1 MGISTADKVKSTIS
15 LSLFLF
21 IKLIFSIK
29 YLSRATDF
37 AVPIS
42 ILITGFYFL
51 IFKYQGK
58 LQNLGKQLKF
68 VKILGFIVLIIASY
82 LVFQKVPVQTLNVD
96 RWSVITS
103 FWDNYFADE
112 YVYFALSHMNNYPG
126 PMPFYYILALP
137 LYLLGELGYLSII
150 GLLVFIILLKALRKP
165 LATQTAYFIIIA
177 TSPFFLWE
185 IVGRSN
191 IFFNSTLILISIVY
205 FFKTIENKNLFWNGI
220 IIGLLLSTR
229 NVYAIPYVIVFLF
242 ALKIQNINIKNTI
255 IIGVITIITFA
266 ATFLPFVIGHFEDF
280 HKMNPFII
288 QSSYLMPFEFSFAC
302 IILSFLSFFV
312 VKNRLDDY
320 FYSGI
325 TLFITIALHFVWMS
339 MQHGMYDS
347 FFNSKADISYFIL
360 CIPFLLFHIVRI
372 QKESRI
378 SI

>member
-1 MGISTADKVKSTIS
+1 MEILKADKIKSNIS
-15 LSLFLF
+15 LLLFLF
-21 IKLIFSIK
+21 INLIFSIK
-29 YLSRATDF
+29 YLSRVTDF

-42 ILITGFYFL
+42 LGITSFYFL
-51 IFKYQGK
+51 IFKYQDK
-58 LQNLGKQLKF
+58 LQFFGKQLKY
-68 VKILGFIVLIIASY
+68 VNIIGFIVLCIASY
-82 LVFQKVPVQTLNVD
+82 LVFQKIPVETLNVD

-126 PMPFYYILALP
+126 PMPFYYIVALP
-137 LYLLGELGYLSII
+137 FYLLGELGYLSII
-150 GLLVFIILLKALRKP
+150 GLLIFIVLLKVLRKP

-191 IFFNSTLILISIVY
+191 IFFNSTLLLISIVY
-205 FFKTIENKNLFWNGI
+205 FFKTIENKNLFWNGV

-242 ALKIQNINIKNTI
+242 ALKNRDISIKNTI
-255 IIGVITIITFA
+255 IIGIIAVLTFA

-280 HKMNPFII
+280 QKMNPFII
-288 QSSYLMPFEFSFAC
+288 QSSYLMPFEFSFGC

-312 VKNRLDDY
+312 VKNRLDVY

-325 TLFITIALHFVWMS
+325 ILFITIALHFVWMS
-339 MQHGMYDS
+339 MQHGLYDA
-347 FFNSKADISYFIL
+347 FYNSKADISYFIL
-360 CIPFLLFHIVRI
+360 CIPFLLFHIVSLQKSNRI
-372 QKESRI
+372 TI
-378 SI
+378 

>member
-1 MGISTADKVKSTIS
+1 MKISAADKIKSNIS
-15 LSLFLF
+15 LWLFLF
-21 IKLIFSIK
+21 INLIFSIK
-29 YLSRATDF
+29 YLSRVTNF

-42 ILITGFYFL
+42 MLITSFYFL
-51 IFKYQGK
+51 IVKYQDK
-58 LQNLGKQLKF
+58 LKNFGKQQKHINI
-68 VKILGFIVLIIASY
+68 VGFIVLFITSNFI
-82 LVFQKVPVQTLNVD
+82 FQKVPVETLNVD

-103 FWDNYFADE
+103 FWDNYFAGE

-126 PMPFYYILALP
+126 PMPFYYVVALP
-137 LYLLGELGYLSII
+137 FYLLGELGYLSII
-150 GLLVFIILLKALRKP
+150 GLLVFIILLKVLRKS
-165 LATQTAYFIIIA
+165 LSTQTAYFIIIA

-185 IVGRSN
+185 IVARSN

-242 ALKIQNINIKNTI
+242 ALKNRDISIKNTI
-255 IIGVITIITFA
+255 IIGIIAVLTFV

-280 HKMNPFII
+280 LKMNPFII
-288 QSSYLMPFEFSFAC
+288 QSSYLMPFEYSFGC

-312 VKNRLDDY
+312 VKNRLDVY
-320 FYSGI
+320 FYSAVI
-325 TLFITIALHFVWMS
+325 LFITIALHFVWMS
-339 MQHGMYDS
+339 IQHGMYAA

-360 CIPFLLFHIVRI
+360 CTPFFFFYILSV
-372 QKESRI
+372 QKKAKI

>member
-1 MGISTADKVKSTIS
+1 MEILKADKVKSNIS
-15 LSLFLF
+15 LLLFLF
-21 IKLIFSIK
+21 INLIFSIK
-29 YLSRATDF
+29 YLSRVTDF

-42 ILITGFYFL
+42 IGITSFYFL
-51 IFKYQGK
+51 IFKYQDK
-58 LQNLGKQLKF
+58 FQFFGKQLKY
-68 VKILGFIVLIIASY
+68 VNIIGFIVLFIASY

-126 PMPFYYILALP
+126 PMPFYYIVALP
-137 LYLLGELGYLSII
+137 FYLLGELGYLSII
-150 GLLVFIILLKALRKP
+150 GLLLFIILLKVLRKP

-242 ALKIQNINIKNTI
+242 ALKNRDISIKNTI
-255 IIGVITIITFA
+255 IIGIIAVLTFA

-280 HKMNPFII
+280 QKMNPFII

-312 VKNRLDDY
+312 VKNRLDVY
-320 FYSGI
+320 FYSGLI
-325 TLFITIALHFVWMS
+325 LFITIALHFVWMS
-339 MQHGMYDS
+339 MQHGLYDA

-360 CIPFLLFHIVRI
+360 CIPFLLFHIVSVRNRNLA
-372 QKESRI
+372 EM
-378 SI
+378 

>member
-1 MGISTADKVKSTIS
+1 MEILKADKIKSNIS
-15 LSLFLF
+15 LLLFLF
-21 IKLIFSIK
+21 INLIFSIK
-29 YLSRATDF
+29 YLSRVTNF

-42 ILITGFYFL
+42 LGITSFYFL
-51 IFKYQGK
+51 IFKYQDK
-58 LQNLGKQLKF
+58 LQFFGKQLKIVSMIGF
-68 VKILGFIVLIIASY
+68 LILCIASC
-82 LVFQKVPVQTLNVD
+82 LIFQNIPVETLNVD

-126 PMPFYYILALP
+126 PMPFYYIAALP
-137 LYLLGELGYLSII
+137 FYLLGELGYLSII
-150 GLLVFIILLKALRKP
+150 GLLVFIILLKVLRKP

-185 IVGRSN
+185 IVARSN

-242 ALKIQNINIKNTI
+242 ALKNRDISIKNTI
-255 IIGVITIITFA
+255 IIGIIAVLTFV

-280 HKMNPFII
+280 LKMNPFII
-288 QSSYLMPFEFSFAC
+288 QSSYLMPFEYSFGC

-312 VKNRLDDY
+312 VKNRLDVY
-320 FYSGI
+320 FYSAVI
-325 TLFITIALHFVWMS
+325 LFITIALHFVWMS
-339 MQHGMYDS
+339 IQHGMYAA

-360 CIPFLLFHIVRI
+360 CTPFFFFYILSV
-372 QKESRI
+372 QKKAKI

>member
-1 MGISTADKVKSTIS
+1 MEILKADKIKSNIS
-15 LSLFLF
+15 LLLFLF
-21 IKLIFSIK
+21 INLIFSIK
-29 YLSRATDF
+29 YLSRVTNF

-42 ILITGFYFL
+42 LGITSFYFL
-51 IFKYQGK
+51 IFKYQDK
-58 LQNLGKQLKF
+58 LQFFGKQLKIVSMIGF
-68 VKILGFIVLIIASY
+68 LILCIASY
-82 LVFQKVPVQTLNVD
+82 LIFHKIPVETLNVD

-126 PMPFYYILALP
+126 PMPFYYIAALP
-137 LYLLGELGYLSII
+137 FYLLGELGYLSII
-150 GLLVFIILLKALRKP
+150 GLLVFIILLKVLRKP

-185 IVGRSN
+185 IVARSN
-191 IFFNSTLILISIVY
+191 IFFNSTLILISIIY

-242 ALKIQNINIKNTI
+242 ALKNRDISIKNTI
-255 IIGVITIITFA
+255 IIGIIAVLTFV

-280 HKMNPFII
+280 LKMNPFII
-288 QSSYLMPFEFSFAC
+288 QSSYLMPFEYSFGC

-312 VKNRLDDY
+312 VKNRLDVY
-320 FYSGI
+320 FYSAVI
-325 TLFITIALHFVWMS
+325 LFITIALHFVWMS
-339 MQHGMYDS
+339 IQHGMYAA

-360 CIPFLLFHIVRI
+360 CTPFFFFHILSV
-372 QKESRI
+372 QKKAKI

>member
-1 MGISTADKVKSTIS
+1 MEISTADKVKRNI
-15 LSLFLF
+15 SLFLF
-21 IKLIFSIK
+21 LFINLIFSIK
-29 YLSRATDF
+29 YLSRVTEF

-42 ILITGFYFL
+42 ILLTSFYFAV
-51 IFKYQGK
+51 FKYQDK
-58 LQNLGKQLKF
+58 LQVFGKQLKF
-68 VKILGFIVLIIASY
+68 VNILGFIVLFIASY
-82 LVFQKVPVQTLNVD
+82 FVFQKVPVQTLNVD

-103 FWDNYFADE
+103 FWDNYFAGD

-126 PMPFYYILALP
+126 PMPFYYIVALP
-137 LYLLGELGYLSII
+137 FYLLGELGYLSII
-150 GLLVFIILLKALRKP
+150 GLLAFILLLKVLKKP
-165 LATQTAYFIIIA
+165 LQTQTAYFIIIT

-205 FFKTIENKNLFWNGI
+205 FFKTIEKKNLLWNGI

-229 NVYAIPYVIVFLF
+229 NVYAIPYVVVFLF
-242 ALKIQNINIKNTI
+242 ALKNREISIKNTI
-255 IIGVITIITFA
+255 KIGIIAIITFA
-266 ATFLPFVIGHFEDF
+266 ATFLPFVIGHFDDF
-280 HKMNPFII
+280 LKMNPFII

-312 VKNRLDDY
+312 VKNRLDVY
-320 FYSGI
+320 FWSALI
-325 TLFITIALHFVWMS
+325 LFITIAVHFVWMS
-339 MQHGMYDS
+339 MQHGMYEA

-360 CIPFLLFHIVRI
+360 CVPFLLFHIVSI

>member
-1 MGISTADKVKSTIS
+1 MEISAADKIKSTIS

-21 IKLIFSIK
+21 INLIFSIK
-29 YLSRATDF
+29 YLSRVTDF

-42 ILITGFYFL
+42 ILITSFYFL
-51 IFKYQGK
+51 IFRYQDK
-58 LQNLGKQLKF
+58 LQVFTKHLNF
-68 VKILGFIVLIIASY
+68 ANILGFAALIVTSY
-82 LVFQKVPVQTLNVD
+82 FIFQKVPVETLNVD

-103 FWDNYFADE
+103 FWDNYFAGE

-126 PMPFYYILALP
+126 PMPFYYIVALP
-137 LYLLGELGYLSII
+137 FYLLGELGYLTII
-150 GLLVFIILLKALRKP
+150 GLLAFILLLKILKKP
-165 LATQTAYFIIIA
+165 LITQTAYFIIIA

-205 FFKTIENKNLFWNGI
+205 FFKTIEKKNLLWNGI

-242 ALKIQNINIKNTI
+242 ALKNREISIKNTTQ
-255 IIGVITIITFA
+255 IGIVAIVTFA
-266 ATFLPFVIGHFEDF
+266 ATFLPFVIGHFDDF
-280 HKMNPFII
+280 LKMNPFII

-302 IILSFLSFFV
+302 IILSFLSYFV
-312 VKNRLDDY
+312 VRNRLDVY
-320 FYSGI
+320 FWSAVI
-325 TLFITIALHFVWMS
+325 LFVTIALHFVWMS
-339 MQHGMYDS
+339 MQHGMYDA

-360 CIPFLLFHIVRI
+360 CIPFLLFHIISI
-372 QKESRI
+372 QKERRI